1 MDKRRKI
8 RFLVIS
14 HLYQVDLG
22 LEPSPY
28 REEEALKIAL
38 GVLEN
43 LNQIDQIINDSLYNY
58 ELSRLP
64 YLDKAIIRLATYEM
78 AYLKIAKEIVINEA
92 VEISKLYT
100 DLDDAKQ
107 HKFNNSVLD
116 NIAKKIEG

>member
-1 MDKRRKI
+1 MDKRRKV
-8 RFLVIS
+8 RYLAIS
-14 HLYQVDLG
+14 HIYQVDLG
-22 LEPSPY
+22 IEPSVY
-28 REEEALKIAL
+28 QNDEALNIAL

-43 LNQIDQIINDSLYNY
+43 LNKIDQIINDSLYDY

-78 AYLKIAKEIVINEA
+78 LYLKIPKEIVINEA

-100 DLDDAKQ
+100 DLDDGKQ